1 MLKTDIEMIIPTSL
15 DGDRILALARKIEL
29 FLPGDFDV
37 IEELWTEFSA
47 KGDRDSHYHF
57 IAAQAGNDFVG
68 FACYGQRPLTDGTFD
83 LYWIGVDQHQQ
94 GRGIGKALIHI
105 VEEHI
110 SKRYGGRLLI
120 AETEGKP
127 SFEPTRSFYL
137 SAGYELEAR
146 VRNFYRPGEDLVIFT
161 KHLVSIGQKGD

>member
-1 MLKTDIEMIIPTSL
+1 MSETDIEIVIPAQA
-15 DGDRILALARKIEL
+15 DGHRLLELARKIEL
-29 FLPGDFDV
+29 FQPGDFDV
-37 IEELWTEFSA
+37 IEELWLEFAA
-47 KGDRDSHYHF
+47 KGDGDSHYHF
-57 IAAQAGNDFVG
+57 IIARMGEALLG

-94 GRGIGKALIHI
+94 GRGIGKTLIRA

-110 SKRYGGRLLI
+110 RECSGRMLI

-127 SFEPTRSFYL
+127 SFEPTRRFYL

-146 VRNFYRPGEDLVIFT
+146 IRDFYRPGDDLVIFT
-161 KHLVSIGQKGD
+161 KHLSSIGQKGD